1 MRHRATGCMTATRRA
16 LPRLRPGGTKATDA
30 LRRSARISK
39 PFAARRLRP
48 TPGFLTSTSDL
59 GVSGMGVAT
68 TRPFHLYAYDHGAER
83 RRKPRNPAH
92 SVSVSGVGEVGVGGD
107 TNPKDTRPPGGLA
120 RCRVTIV
127 RRATTDLPPLCEEG
141 PGVKGF
147 VVAPGA
153 EARAADAHV
162 DLSDRRVPVRTRRGP
177 EGSISGLLQPLT
189 PRHRGNGQTS
199 P

>member
-1 MRHRATGCMTATRRA
+1 
-16 LPRLRPGGTKATDA
+16 
-30 LRRSARISK
+30 
-39 PFAARRLRP
+39 
-48 TPGFLTSTSDL
+48 
-59 GVSGMGVAT
+59 MGVAT

-92 SVSVSGVGEVGVGGD
+92 SVSVSGRRRGGCRRGD

-127 RRATTDLPPLCEEG
+127 RRATTELPPLCEEG

-153 EARAADAHV
+153 EAWAADAHV

-177 EGSISGLLQPLT
+177 EGSISGLLQPLHLGT
-189 PRHRGNGQTS
+189 EVADKPVRDRSVDQLSLCGLGGRLDAGLGSEGMAHPGDARHGHSLRVVIPLTKF
-199 P
+199 